1 MNQYFKVFHIETKV
15 VEMWTLSMIL
25 LEINRDRSQDWTPY
39 DETDWMEGLE
49 HCTEYRLIEEIK
61 K

>member
-49 HCTEYRLIEEIK
+49 YWTEYRLIEEIK